1 MGKIMKTK
9 IKVTTE
15 TMQNRIFSVV
25 ELNNLIYATEKV
37 IKKKLQRPKKDI
49 QNKKASFVVNFAKKK
64 TDTD

>member
-1 MGKIMKTK
+1 
-9 IKVTTE
+9 
-15 TMQNRIFSVV
+15 MQNMIFSVI

-49 QNKKASFVVNFAKKK
+49 QSKKASFVVNFAKKK